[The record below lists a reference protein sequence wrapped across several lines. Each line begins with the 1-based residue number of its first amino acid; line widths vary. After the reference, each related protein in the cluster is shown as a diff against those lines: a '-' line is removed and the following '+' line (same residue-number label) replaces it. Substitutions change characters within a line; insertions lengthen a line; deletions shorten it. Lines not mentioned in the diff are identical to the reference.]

1 MKRSMRGGSLA
12 LALLWSGC
20 VPGRG
25 GDGESYRVGGDP
37 WAPRAPSAETGR
49 ASSANDAAGAEGAAR
64 PMAAKGDGGETAHDD
79 APADKGAERATP
91 PAPAT
96 SSDLAAGNGTVLEQL
111 DTARRRVAELDGEN
125 RRLTGEVAALTAVV
139 DQLKRDNQNLAQ
151 LAQASQ
157 ESRSVVDG
165 ELDSLQAKIKDL
177 ELRSRQLA
185 DDLLAERIKRV
196 RVERQLI
203 LAKVTEAES
212 QGDGP

>member
-1 MKRSMRGGSLA
+1 MKRSMRRGFLAAA
-12 LALLWSGC
+12 LACSAC
-20 VPGRG
+20 IPGRG
-25 GDGESYRVGGDP
+25 TDGESYRVGGDP
-37 WAPRAPSAETGR
+37 WAVRPPAKEADRSSSAGDTGEGDHATPSGAGDHRPVSADGTGRGTPPGTEPAAAPPSASIG
-49 ASSANDAAGAEGAAR
+49 
-64 PMAAKGDGGETAHDD
+64 
-79 APADKGAERATP
+79 
-91 PAPAT
+91 
-96 SSDLAAGNGTVLEQL
+96 DLAAGTGTVLEQL
-111 DTARRRVAELDGEN
+111 DTARRRAAELDGEN
-125 RRLTGEVAALTAVV
+125 RRLVGEVAALTAVV

-157 ESRSVVDG
+157 ESRTVVDG